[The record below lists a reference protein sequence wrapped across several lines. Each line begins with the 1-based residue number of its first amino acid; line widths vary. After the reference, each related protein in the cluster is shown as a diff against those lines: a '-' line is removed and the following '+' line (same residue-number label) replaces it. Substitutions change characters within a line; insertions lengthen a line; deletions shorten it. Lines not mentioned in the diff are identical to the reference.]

1 MFVDNN
7 SLVLLQILFTK
18 IRSLKINNKSNR
30 IGENNNYHVCVN
42 TYTYTE
48 KRQTVNDNYDNCS
61 PGV

>member
-42 TYTYTE
+42 TYTE

-61 PGV
+61 PRV

>member
-42 TYTYTE
+42 TYL
-48 KRQTVNDNYDNCS
+48 D
-61 PGV
+61 